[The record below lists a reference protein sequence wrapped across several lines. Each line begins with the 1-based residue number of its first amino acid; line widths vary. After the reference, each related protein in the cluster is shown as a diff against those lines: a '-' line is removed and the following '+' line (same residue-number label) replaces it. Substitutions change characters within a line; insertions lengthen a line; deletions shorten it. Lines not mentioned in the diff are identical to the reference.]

1 MFRLLSDRG
10 INIQMISTSP
20 VRISC
25 VISGDEALE
34 AVRVLH
40 TGLGLDSEVV
50 S

>member
-1 MFRLLSDRG
+1 LSDRG

-34 AVRVLH
+34 AVQVLH
-40 TGLGLDSEVV
+40 TGLGLNSEE
-50 S
+50 SA